1 MRISDWSSDVCSS
14 DLAVP
19 LLKEW
24 LAPYASLGAGRV
36 VAATTGGTD
45 HVFMQSV
52 GVPGYQFIQDQLD
65 YGSRTHHSTA
75 DTFDHLKAEALR
87 QSSGVMAGVRLA
99 SANCD
104 KTLQPFPVP
113 RPPTPLATFKNKQ
126 HNNER

>member
-14 DLAVP
+14 DLPNRYPITPKPGYYDLKAYFNMDNGSGKLRGIYAEGNVAAVP

-52 GVPGYQFIQDQLD
+52 GVPGYQFIQDPLD
-65 YGSRTHHSTA
+65 YGSRNRKIGRAH
-75 DTFDHLKAEALR
+75 
-87 QSSGVMAGVRLA
+87 V
-99 SANCD
+99 
-104 KTLQPFPVP
+104 
-113 RPPTPLATFKNKQ
+113 
-126 HNNER
+126 